1 MASTYTSRTKLEK
14 QATGENPL
22 VWGVKLNNDLDRIDF
37 ATKGVCSFTLS
48 GSATLTS
55 SNTSTDPA
63 QYQALASI
71 LHISSGT
78 GGTVTVPSLEGRWL
92 IINNA
97 SGSVTLSNGS
107 NSVSVSAGAR
117 TEVATDGTLMWKLSV
132 DNSTDLPVQT
142 GQSGKLM
149 GTDGTD
155 LSWVEDFELGSE
167 TNVASATT
175 CDIGT
180 PGKMKVAITGTT
192 TITSFGTAAKK
203 LRYVRFAAALTLTHN
218 ATSLIL
224 PGGASI
230 TTAANDRFEAM
241 SLGSGNWLV
250 TSYTKATFTSDGSG
264 NWRCRVYSKAN
275 GNAVIPEFVTASY
288 VMADDTAVTL
298 PIGASAAIVAI
309 VSTATIST
317 SINGEY
323 HVRAAGAAGV
333 VAMCQADPTGVNF
346 TTGALTGMTGTDG
359 KSTLSADTSGN
370 LYIENRTGAS
380 RSLAV
385 TIVCRR

>member
-224 PGGASI
+224 PGGANI
-230 TTAANDRFEAM
+230 TTAAGD
-241 SLGSGNWLV
+241 S
-250 TSYTKATFTSDGSG
+250 ATFTSDGSG